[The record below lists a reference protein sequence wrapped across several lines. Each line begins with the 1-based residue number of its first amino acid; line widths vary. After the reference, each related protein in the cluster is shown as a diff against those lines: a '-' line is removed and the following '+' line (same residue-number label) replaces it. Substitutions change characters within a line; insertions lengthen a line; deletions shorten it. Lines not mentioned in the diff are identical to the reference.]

1 MSEVVLDAIARTEAG
16 GASYY
21 YYYYYYYY
29 TKVWPVCEG
38 RERFG
43 SAESRKGGEAERRAL
58 RNALS

>member
-1 MSEVVLDAIARTEAG
+1 MVLDAIARTEAG
-16 GASYY
+16 GAS
-21 YYYYYYYY
+21 YYYYYY

-43 SAESRKGGEAERRAL
+43 SAEGRKGGEAERRAL

>member
-21 YYYYYYYY
+21 YYYYY

-43 SAESRKGGEAERRAL
+43 SAEGRKGGEAERRAL